1 MVFHYI
7 VVKTAF
13 KNMYQ
18 KQSYGRSLSGKD
30 FVDTL
35 YIKTFDL
42 WVHSVYGAQDK
53 V

>member
-1 MVFHYI
+1 MVFPYN

-13 KNMYQ
+13 KNIYQ
-18 KQSYGRSLSGKD
+18 KQGYGRSLSEKD

-35 YIKTFDL
+35 YIKTFDR
-42 WVHSVYGAQDK
+42 WVHGVYGAQDK